1 MDQRPRRLVRSLLLA
16 ATALAAPAAAAQDA
30 VVAWRDAGTVRWQGL
45 ATNQAR
51 LPERIPLGS
60 VWKLFV
66 YAYLADTGQDEPAYR
81 CAARSSA
88 RGEDEY
94 CCEPGG
100 SVERDE
106 ALARSC
112 GPYFAPAR
120 LGIAAADWRRYWLRR
135 GDPDAAWLADLGKL
149 AADTRVA
156 PSQLLAALDA
166 VAPSA
171 RRRAR
176 DALLATLLYGYGRDA
191 WPETGTGLRFKTFSW
206 HDEHGRN
213 IGGGAGWTS
222 AGTAFWFAAAGASR
236 NAIERHGAALARL
249 LPAPG
254 GDVDEEDAPCVDVR
268 FFARYPIA
276 SVRDAQ
282 GRAVPGGSLAGP
294 VEVRFEN
301 GSRLTL
307 HPRRKLDLGYEG
319 GRPVIRGRLAL
330 EDYVARVVDRE
341 GSGAQPQ
348 AARALA
354 VAARSYLVQQASF
367 ANGCRSIAD
376 DSRHQR
382 VSPNPPSA
390 AARAAARFTEGLVL
404 QTPVRYHRD
413 KAAPQV
419 MSWRRAEALAT
430 SGQRFDAILADAFGA
445 AAFGG
450 IGHGTDCAR
459 LADAEAWLA
468 SQGGRWAR
476 ALRREPGFE
485 APQQIAV
492 CALGSGHPYADAG
505 RNRIYVRDWMSAQGR
520 FALTHEYVHL
530 AFRFHPSGEDEDFV
544 ERTARRL
551 DAGALP

>member
-1 MDQRPRRLVRSLLLA
+1 MDQRPRRLVRSLLA
-16 ATALAAPAAAAQDA
+16 ACTALMVQAAAAQDA
-30 VVAWRDAGTVRWQGL
+30 VVAWRDAGTVRWHGL
-45 ATNQAR
+45 SSGQAR

-66 YAYLADTGQDEPAYR
+66 YAYLADTGKDEPAYR
-81 CAARSSA
+81 CAARSTA

-94 CCEPGG
+94 CCEPGAW
-100 SVERDE
+100 VERDD

-112 GPYFAPAR
+112 APYFAPTR
-120 LGIAAADWRRYWLRR
+120 LGIAAADWRRYWQER
-135 GDPDAAWLADLGKL
+135 GDPDAEWLADLDKL
-149 AADTRVA
+149 KADTRVA
-156 PSQLLAALDA
+156 PAQLLAALDA
-166 VAPSA
+166 VSPPA

-176 DALLATLLYGYGRDA
+176 EALLAVLLQGYGRDA

-222 AGTAFWFAAAGASR
+222 DGTAFWFAAAGASR
-236 NAIERHGAALARL
+236 NAIERHGAALAQG
-249 LPAPG
+249 LPAP
-254 GDVDEEDAPCVDVR
+254 DTDADEGDAPCVDVH

-307 HPRRKLDLGYEG
+307 YPRRTLDLDHEG
-319 GRPVIRGRLAL
+319 GRPVIRGRFTI
-330 EDYVARVVDRE
+330 EDYVARVIDRE
-341 GSGAQPQ
+341 GSAAQPQ

-354 VAARSYLVQQASF
+354 VAARSYLVQQANF

-376 DSRHQR
+376 DSRRQR

-419 MSWRRAEALAT
+419 MSWRRAEALAA
-430 SGQRFDAILADAFGA
+430 SGQRFDAILADAFSP

-468 SQGGRWAR
+468 GRGVTWAR
-476 ALRREPGFE
+476 ALRPEPGFE
-485 APQQIAV
+485 TPERITV
-492 CALGSGHPYADAG
+492 CALGTGHPYADEG

-520 FALTHEYVHL
+520 LALAHEYVHL